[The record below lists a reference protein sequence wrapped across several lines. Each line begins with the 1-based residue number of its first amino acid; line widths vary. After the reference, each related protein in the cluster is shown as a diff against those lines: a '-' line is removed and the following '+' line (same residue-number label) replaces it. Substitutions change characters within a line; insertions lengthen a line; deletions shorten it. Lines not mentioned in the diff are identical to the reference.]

1 MPNVYLKKELYDEIV
16 RRGFDVDEFVEEAVR
31 EALKK
36 KSGRE
41 NV

>member
-31 EALKK
+31 EALKSK
-36 KSGRE
+36 KSG
-41 NV
+41 